1 LTTALTNGVQVNLG
15 AGSNKLTLA
24 NLGNTGSV
32 SNVGTLIGGTVN
44 DTITLNTALVNG
56 SIDLG
61 TGSDTLQFADLT
73 NRASVANTETVF
85 GGTGSDTIVLTGSN
99 ASLIVG
105 GAGMNFVTGNTG
117 ADQFVLDQNSAGDY
131 TIVTNFSVA
140 AGDKIALD
148 TTGSAILGNDT
159 YDLGGAGIVDG
170 TNMKAVADA
179 ATRLTIAEAT
189 GGKGGFVYQQDT
201 AELYYSANGNFA
213 GGGTVVGVIDTNNN
227 STPWIYNSSSFMQV

>member
-15 AGSNKLTLA
+15 AGSNKLTLT

-85 GGTGSDTIVLTGSN
+85 PIPSC
-99 ASLIVG
+99 
-105 GAGMNFVTGNTG
+105 
-117 ADQFVLDQNSAGDY
+117 
-131 TIVTNFSVA
+131 
-140 AGDKIALD
+140 
-148 TTGSAILGNDT
+148 
-159 YDLGGAGIVDG
+159 
-170 TNMKAVADA
+170 
-179 ATRLTIAEAT
+179 
-189 GGKGGFVYQQDT
+189 
-201 AELYYSANGNFA
+201 
-213 GGGTVVGVIDTNNN
+213 
-227 STPWIYNSSSFMQV
+227 